1 MKTCDVTGYT
11 MIDASV
17 RSCPHPAVIGRY
29 GRNGKAQVC
38 WLICRKCQFGEKGQY
53 DGGIKCTY
61 EKEKEK

>member
-1 MKTCDVTGYT
+1 

-38 WLICRKCQFGEKGQY
+38 WLICRKCQFGEKGKY